1 MVLVQVEKLNSEAPI
16 ALSRRFRILNDV
28 RVVFIV
34 LLVCALLLIAVGDA
48 FGFAPAVLRLVAA
61 AASGCAL
68 AISPPRRCAR
78 RRSPSTN
85 H

>member
-1 MVLVQVEKLNSEAPI
+1 MLVQVEKLNSEAPI
-16 ALSRRFRILNDV
+16 ALSRRFRILNDM

-48 FGFAPAVLRLVAA
+48 FGFTPAVLRLVAA

-68 AISPPRRCAR
+68 ATSSSRRCAR
-78 RRSPSTN
+78 QRKVRS
-85 H
+85 

>member
-16 ALSRRFRILNDV
+16 ALSRRFRILNDMH
-28 RVVFIV
+28 VVFIV

-48 FGFAPAVLRLVAA
+48 FGFTPAVLRLVAA

-68 AISPPRRCAR
+68 ATSSSRRCAR
-78 RRSPSTN
+78 QRKLRS
-85 H
+85 